1 MSNRLNVT
9 AKFLTLKNFRYD
21 RAEPIHLLIL
31 QSIYSRLMGGP
42 LSCPALGVHWMD
54 VGFNH
59 PDPSIDLTSAK
70 MLGAVSLLFF
80 ITQYPSLAEDGEILV
95 ILINLILLVHGMEI
109 SNMVAGIP
117 IMYNPAV

>member
-1 MSNRLNVT
+1 MTWFQNL
-9 AKFLTLKNFRYD
+9 RYD

-42 LSCPALGVHWMD
+42 LSCPALGAHWMD

-59 PDPSIDLTSAK
+59 PDPAIDLTSAK

-80 ITQYPSLAEDGEILV
+80 ITQYPTLAEDGKNFLKHQHSIHEI
-95 ILINLILLVHGMEI
+95 I
-109 SNMVAGIP
+109 SQISLA
-117 IMYNPAV
+117 Y